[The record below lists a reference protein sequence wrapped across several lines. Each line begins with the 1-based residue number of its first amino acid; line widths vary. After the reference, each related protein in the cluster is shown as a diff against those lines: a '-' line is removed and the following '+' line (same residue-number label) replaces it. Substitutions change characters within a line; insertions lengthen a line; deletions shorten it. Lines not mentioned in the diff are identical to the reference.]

1 LSLRDNLN
9 SKIMTQKIIIV
20 DDHFIFRNGLKEL
33 LSEIPG
39 VEIVGEAENGDDFL
53 KLIESIYPDIVFMDI
68 KMPGISGIET
78 TRKALEIYPDLK
90 ILALSMFGESDY
102 VEEMLQAGAIG
113 YLLKNIGKTELL
125 KAIENISE
133 GKGYFSDE
141 ILVMVTRKVF
151 NAKQVNK
158 DQSILESFTKREL
171 EVLQLVSQGMSNAD
185 IAKKLEISPR
195 TVGGHRNN
203 MLTKSGLKNTAAL
216 ISFAIKHKVI

>member
-1 LSLRDNLN
+1 
-9 SKIMTQKIIIV
+9 MTQKIIIV
-20 DDHFIFRNGLKEL
+20 DDHFIFRSGLKEL

-39 VEIVGEAENGDDFL
+39 VEVVGEAENGDEFL
-53 KLIESIYPDIVFMDI
+53 KLIESIYPDLVFMDI

-102 VEEMLQAGAIG
+102 VEEMLQAGALG

-158 DQSILESFTKREL
+158 EQLILASFTKREL

-216 ISFAIKHKVI
+216 ISFAIKHKLI